1 MSKKKDFTLIIDIFS
16 WNFDV
21 SANFDQLSRK
31 KISKKLGFTPVL
43 GKNSNYR
50 VKINIIE
57 SRGSPGPCKDATN
70 IETILLQNPRSLPE
84 APVHLEQP
92 EEQEGEEEKKASEQE
107 LPGVEKDVPKF

>member
-43 GKNSNYR
+43 GKKSNYR

-57 SRGSPGPCKDATN
+57 SRGSPAVCLCICIYVRPAAQAVAPAPAAPPRVRRQAGDARESQMT
-70 IETILLQNPRSLPE
+70 PRRRAHGDGKRLCS
-84 APVHLEQP
+84 
-92 EEQEGEEEKKASEQE
+92 S
-107 LPGVEKDVPKF
+107 